1 MKKTFLILSCV
12 ALGLISC
19 NKTEATTE
27 TSTSTETVA
36 GGQEAVVDEDS
47 APTIVKLAA
56 GNKDLSTLVTAVE
69 AAPPLRATTLIVLL
83 LINYLLEQL
92 MIY

>member
-1 MKKTFLILSCV
+1 MKKDISNPFLCC
-12 ALGLISC
+12 LGLISC

-56 GNKDLSTLVTAVE
+56 GNKDLFYPCYRSRSRLDS
-69 AAPPLRATTLIVLL
+69 LL
-83 LINYLLEQL
+83 H
-92 MIY
+92 